1 MSRVLILG
9 ATSRVA
15 GEVAKIHAARG
26 DTLHLVGRSPEK
38 LGALVRDLGARA
50 TSEALDFSRTESA
63 EGCIARAAAALGRID
78 AALVAHGELGDQLES
93 ERSYDEAARILE
105 ANLTSTI
112 ALLVPLANHLERAGR
127 GRLGVIT
134 SVAAERGRPRN
145 YTYGAAKGALSIYLQ
160 GVRSRLYGSA
170 VRVCTIRLGPVDTP
184 MTATHKKNALF
195 AKAEEV
201 AQAIVTLEREGPED
215 AYVPRYWRPIMSAVR
230 GLPER
235 LFQRFAFLAGR

>member
-145 YTYGAAKGALSIYLQ
+145 YTYGAAKGALNVYLQ
-160 GVRSRLYGSA
+160 GLRSRLWRRGVS
-170 VRVCTIRLGPVDTP
+170 VTTLKLGPVDTP
-184 MTATHKKNALF
+184 MTKGHAKSLLF
-195 AKAEEV
+195 STPERVAEGIVRAMDRRV
-201 AQAIVTLEREGPED
+201 AVAFVPSFWAIVMPIVRAMPE
-215 AYVPRYWRPIMSAVR
+215 A
-230 GLPER
+230 
-235 LFQRFAFLAGR
+235 LFQRISSLSGR